1 MQSKAQSPRRF
12 RLFGRT
18 VLTSA
23 GATAFDWTVASV
35 LVVVGMTAPLATL
48 LGSFA
53 GGVANWLANRL
64 WAFRTQ
70 GRASTEALRYALVS
84 LSAAWLNAGA
94 VALLEPKLGFQPA
107 WFVARAVVYVGFT
120 FVLFHVFVFRTPAGH
135 ATDVDGASRSA

>member
-1 MQSKAQSPRRF
+1 MPSNAHSARRF

-18 VLTSA
+18 VVTSA
-23 GATAFDWTVASV
+23 EATAFDWAVASM

-48 LGSFA
+48 FGAFA

-64 WAFRTQ
+64 WAFRTR

-84 LSAAWLNAGA
+84 VSAAWLNAGA

-120 FVLFHVFVFRTPAGH
+120 FVLFHVFVFRAH
-135 ATDVDGASRSA
+135 APVESETDAPSRAA